1 MYVDIA
7 QTKKYRRVLLRE
19 SYREDGKV
27 KKRTVANISHCPEEI
42 ITTLQLA
49 LKNPTAV
56 NNLLSGES
64 VPEPTL
70 EHGKSVG
77 AVFAI
82 AELAKRIGLRSALG
96 KSKDSE
102 MALWQI
108 VTRLIEQGSRLSS
121 VRMQQTHAL
130 AEAIDLK
137 KGFCEDDL
145 YKNLAWLAKNQNK
158 IEDRLFRRY
167 QKDCGTEEIDFFLYD
182 VTSSYLEGTQNELG
196 KYGYN
201 RDGKK
206 GKLQIVIGLLCDIK
220 GRPVSVQVFTGNTSD
235 VTTFADQIKKV
246 ANRFKCQK
254 VTLVGDRG
262 MIKSVQKEDLLSCD
276 FNYITAMTR
285 KQIETLEKHKIIQ
298 IGLFDK
304 KLCEVSLD
312 DQRYILRRNPI
323 RAQEIQATRTS
334 KEDSIKKF
342 INKSNKYLEEH
353 PRAKVE
359 TVLKKLNEKISKLN
373 CKWLIP
379 IQVNRTIGVETDLKI
394 LENLNRLDGCYI
406 ITTNIPQEDITKE
419 DAHACYKSLAK
430 VERAFRESK
439 TGHLEL
445 RPIFVRKDSST
456 RGHVFVVMLAYLLR
470 QELEKAWKSIDVTV
484 EEGLACLS
492 SISSVNVS
500 TISGLYIEKVPRPS
514 GLSKE
519 LLDALSVSLPET
531 IVRSNV
537 VVSTRV
543 KLKKRA

>member
-7 QTKKYRRVLLRE
+7 KTKKYRRVLLRE

-42 ITTLQLA
+42 IKTLQLA
-49 LKNPTAV
+49 LKNPLAI
-56 NNLLSGES
+56 NKLISGQS
-64 VPEPTL
+64 APEPSL

-77 AVFAI
+77 AVFTI
-82 AELAKRIGLRSALG
+82 AELAKRTGLCNALG
-96 KSKDSE
+96 KSNDSKL
-102 MALWQI
+102 ALWQI
-108 VTRLIEQGSRLSS
+108 ITRLVEQGSRLSS

-145 YKNLAWLAKNQNK
+145 YKNLAWIADNQNK
-158 IEDRLFRRY
+158 IEDRLFRSY
-167 QKDCGTEEIDFFLYD
+167 QKECGAEKIDFFLYD
-182 VTSSYLEGTQNELG
+182 VTSSYLEGTQNELA

-206 GKLQIVIGLLCDIK
+206 GKLQIVIGLLCDKK
-220 GRPVSVQVFTGNTSD
+220 GRPISVQVFTGNTSD
-235 VTTFADQIKKV
+235 VTTFSDQIKKV

-262 MIKSVQKEDLLSCD
+262 MIKSVQKKDLLDCD

-285 KQIETLEKHKIIQ
+285 KQIETLEKNKIIQ

-304 KLCEVSLD
+304 KLCEVSLNNR
-312 DQRYILRRNPI
+312 RYILRRNPV

-334 KEDSIKKF
+334 KDGSIQKLIK
-342 INKSNKYLEEH
+342 KSNKYLVEH

-359 TVLKKLNEKISKLN
+359 TALKKLDEKISKLN
-373 CKWLIP
+373 CKWLSST
-379 IQVNRTIGVETDLKI
+379 QDNRVIGVETNLEILKD
-394 LENLNRLDGCYI
+394 LNRLDGCYI
-406 ITTNIPQEDITKE
+406 ITTNIPKEKITKE

-456 RGHVFVVMLAYLLR
+456 RGHVFIVMLAYLLR
-470 QELEKAWKSIDVTV
+470 QELEKAWDSINVTV

-492 SISSVNVS
+492 SISSVKVS
-500 TISGLYIEKVPRPS
+500 TVSGLRIEKIPQPS
-514 GLSKE
+514 ELSKE
-519 LLDALSVSLPET
+519 LLAALNITLPET

-537 VVSTRV
+537 VVSTRI
-543 KLKKRA
+543 KLKK